1 MKPIAVDVGGKKL
14 SISIPHFKKNGHTV
28 DIVIN
33 IKMQQIISKNAY
45 WETQVILLI

>member
-14 SISIPHFKKNGHTV
+14 PIDIPHFKKDGHTV

-33 IKMQQIISKNAY
+33 IKMQQNISMNAY
-45 WETQVILLI
+45 GETQVILLI